1 MIFYSMHCTSFQL
14 SVNIRD
20 NWDKYNPGLTTPIKS
35 IPIKAICDDTYMAC
49 SCSDYSSHTVFH
61 WLAKSPS
68 SHSTSWDQMIQPSFM
83 KRKFQNIGA
92 PLSSL
97 VEWLFDVYSHQLD
110 NFSNFT
116 PTTHG
121 ITDVYSTYENDF
133 FFFFLQLIFRKWR
146 I

>member
-20 NWDKYNPGLTTPIKS
+20 NWDKYNHGLTTPIKS

-49 SCSDYSSHTVFH
+49 PCSDYSSHSLSLTGKITIITQHILGSNDTAIFH
-61 WLAKSPS
+61 EKEVS
-68 SHSTSWDQMIQPSFM
+68 
-83 KRKFQNIGA
+83 KIGA
-92 PLSSL
+92 LLSSL

-116 PTTHG
+116 PTTHD
-121 ITDVYSTYENDF
+121 TTNVYGTYENDVL
-133 FFFFLQLIFRKWR
+133 FFLN
-146 I
+146 

>member
-1 MIFYSMHCTSFQL
+1 MPTKSQVIMIFYSMHCTSFQL

-20 NWDKYNPGLTTPIKS
+20 NWDKYNHGLTTPIKS

-49 SCSDYSSHTVFH
+49 PCSEYSSHTVFH

-68 SHSTSWDQMIQPSFM
+68 SHSTSWDQAIQPSFM

-97 VEWLFDVYSHQLD
+97 VEWLFDVSSHHIAHLGIKRYSHLSWKES
-110 NFSNFT
+110 FKIYVHCC
-116 PTTHG
+116 P
-121 ITDVYSTYENDF
+121 
-133 FFFFLQLIFRKWR
+133 L
-146 I
+146 